1 MTKISQSLCD
11 LDAEASTPAEGTFLG
26 LRGPARWVLLGA
38 MIVALAVLVLLAWPG
53 R

>member
-1 MTKISQSLCD
+1 MKKMSQTLSD
-11 LDAEASTPAEGTFLG
+11 LDAEAFTPAAETFLG

-38 MIVALAVLVLLAWPG
+38 MVVALAVLVLFAWPG